1 MSRFRVSEKCN
12 GCLGCVQ
19 NCPARALEY
28 RDEGDQRT
36 ILHNVARCARC
47 ATCYR
52 VCPQHAVE
60 FQHLIE
66 SGWDEVVTLAMVRCR
81 VCGEPI
87 HSVRLPGG
95 IDEKLR
101 DFVGPLCPRHRAR
114 AAGLARRNDAA
125 GERGEIS

>member
-1 MSRFRVSEKCN
+1 MSRFQVSEKCN

-28 RDEGDQRT
+28 RDEGDHRT

-60 FQHLIE
+60 FQHLLE
-66 SGWDEVVTLAMVRCR
+66 GGWDEVVTLAMVRCR
-81 VCGEPI
+81 VCGEPVY
-87 HSVRLPGG
+87 SERLPGG
-95 IDEKLR
+95 VDAKLKE
-101 DFVGPLCPRHRAR
+101 FVQPLCPRHRAR
-114 AAGLARRNDAA
+114 AAGLARRSDAA
-125 GERGEIS
+125 GERGVTS